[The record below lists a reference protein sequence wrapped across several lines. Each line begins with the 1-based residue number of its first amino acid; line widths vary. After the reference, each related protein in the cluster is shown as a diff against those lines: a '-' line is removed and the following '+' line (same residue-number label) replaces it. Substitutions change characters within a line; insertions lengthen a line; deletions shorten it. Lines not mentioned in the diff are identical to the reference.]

1 MTLAIFP
8 CACARP
14 SGPRHASCLRKL
26 AKAEWILWSP
36 TARPTDRP
44 SFAAR
49 QAQEGHG
56 RPRLTHSCLLA
67 HQFYT
72 GLITLQNLQ
81 PIIRNLILL
90 SGLQVKLL
98 FVGVADSAENIDFD
112 IDISSLHPTAFLAAS
127 YSKCVVWGFG
137 LCVAVHLMRAFACT
151 RARSL
156 ARSLGVQQFTRVPL
170 NRPSFR
176 VFLETSYF
184 FALFL
189 LNCSCYLVYPGT
201 GRVQWLF

>member
-14 SGPRHASCLRKL
+14 SRPA
-26 AKAEWILWSP
+26 
-36 TARPTDRP
+36 ARLLPAQIGESGMDIVVSHSPTDRP

-112 IDISSLHPTAFLAAS
+112 IDTSSLRPTAFLA
-127 YSKCVVWGFG
+127 
-137 LCVAVHLMRAFACT
+137 
-151 RARSL
+151 
-156 ARSLGVQQFTRVPL
+156 
-170 NRPSFR
+170 
-176 VFLETSYF
+176 
-184 FALFL
+184 
-189 LNCSCYLVYPGT
+189 
-201 GRVQWLF
+201 GRIVL

>member
-14 SGPRHASCLRKL
+14 SRRHASCLRKL

-44 SFAAR
+44 TDR

-98 FVGVADSAENIDFD
+98 FVGVADSAGNIDLTSTSPLSIPLLFWPHRTLPGPQD
-112 IDISSLHPTAFLAAS
+112 KRLTGNGEKLT
-127 YSKCVVWGFG
+127 YSCPAG
-137 LCVAVHLMRAFACT
+137 C
-151 RARSL
+151 
-156 ARSLGVQQFTRVPL
+156 
-170 NRPSFR
+170 N
-176 VFLETSYF
+176 
-184 FALFL
+184 
-189 LNCSCYLVYPGT
+189 
-201 GRVQWLF
+201 